1 MNEKNIISSD
11 KNDSSKDSSDAK
23 PNKIK
28 SEKSG
33 QLSNKNNKLGK
44 LISNKYSKQNS
55 EISSPIKN
63 DKKNK
68 KNQIL
73 EEILYLDNKIKH
85 NNNEI
90 EEIKIKLI
98 NLKQDKK
105 KKKEDIIN
113 LLSNKESIEEIYKN
127 EIYFLI
133 NRGQNFNEN
142 NDKNVNKTINS
153 NDNFCIKLSE
163 IKEMDHNK
171 FIEQIINMT
180 NDILQKHSLEINDS
194 LSNIIKESYQ
204 LLNDNK
210 LEFEDDMIIN
220 DFFSKISLFISNQ
233 SLGKFKESEINLLL
247 KYLIQINI
255 INQQLEK
262 YIKFVNKK
270 YKEQKKELNNS
281 LNNFEKKNKTL
292 KEKKIF
298 LENQLKEYEENELN
312 GSNINSSIEKE
323 NLEQN
328 IKNNQENKII
338 YSKKYISKN
347 NNYFRKTQ
355 ANPLKCYINLVDDNK
370 ESQNE
375 LNQKEIPSNI
385 LQDSN
390 NRNINIY
397 NYEKE
402 EENRKEIISKK
413 IKEKEKKENDCN
425 EINKIKNDNNKVYLK
440 EKRIIDRKSL
450 LTKVNDYT
458 FNISINNNNKN
469 IFTEDD
475 SKNNINHNWKNKIL
489 INKKGKVGKY
499 EKNNRM
505 KSELYILGN
514 DKYKENEQNENG
526 EIITYKISSIS
537 KNQFKE
543 LSKNKNNNIKR
554 VEDENLIQ
562 NYKPNILLKNK
573 GHNRF
578 SSKNKLYKSG
588 NCLTNDDEKNH
599 NFISII
605 NITNNAPMQ
614 EKLVNNIDEEKICN
628 IDILDNENVDD
639 LKIKTMKI
647 KSNILNNINEN
658 NNFDINN
665 NDYFLESQNK
675 ENNYSL
681 INNIPKNNQIKNNSK
696 NSKNENGYEIDL
708 NQIIKKNQEINDINE
723 NSLKN
728 KNLSL
733 HLTNAD
739 DTNYIHKKIYDSN
752 LTEVNQIFSNENK
765 SISPLKNKQNKI
777 KFKNDFFKNLN
788 SNTLKITKTKEVNI
802 KDIKSNKI
810 NILKIKKLSKT
821 INSNDSTNQI
831 TKLFSTSRDK
841 ITTLKK
847 NLKSN
852 SNQMSMDCFNKI
864 NEINNEKIGYN
875 KGFYL
880 NKINKNNLSLD
891 KLELNNNKMKLKAG
905 LSQRVIKKLKLINL
919 PISKNQ
925 KVKKEQNGEQNQKYL
940 DKNINNNYSFY
951 QYINN
956 INFDNK
962 YISMTK
968 QSICYYRIYTK
979 NNVKINLNENN
990 DLNIESFG
998 FSKGYISIIL
1008 KSDIIQFIPKI
1019 NNNNEITIVLKNIIG
1034 VQLEQDMQ
1042 NIINEI
1048 EDSKKT
1054 KEKIDTKNNIFI
1066 FNLLI
1071 TDFEEGKIECL
1082 FENYEIYIFWMKF
1095 LEQIA
1100 EYYRNNDCIFNI

>member
-180 NDILQKHSLEINDS
+180 NDILQKNSLEINDS

-355 ANPLKCYINLVDDNK
+355 TNPLKCYINLVDDNK

-390 NRNINIY
+390 NRNINIC

-413 IKEKEKKENDCN
+413 IKEKEKEKKDDDSN
-425 EINKIKNDNNKVYLK
+425 EINKIKNDNHKVYLK

-475 SKNNINHNWKNKIL
+475 SKNNINHNWK
-489 INKKGKVGKY
+489 Y
-499 EKNNRM
+499 
-505 KSELYILGN
+505 
-514 DKYKENEQNENG
+514 
-526 EIITYKISSIS
+526 
-537 KNQFKE
+537 
-543 LSKNKNNNIKR
+543 
-554 VEDENLIQ
+554 
-562 NYKPNILLKNK
+562 
-573 GHNRF
+573 
-578 SSKNKLYKSG
+578 
-588 NCLTNDDEKNH
+588 
-599 NFISII
+599 
-605 NITNNAPMQ
+605 
-614 EKLVNNIDEEKICN
+614 
-628 IDILDNENVDD
+628 
-639 LKIKTMKI
+639 
-647 KSNILNNINEN
+647 
-658 NNFDINN
+658 
-665 NDYFLESQNK
+665 
-675 ENNYSL
+675 
-681 INNIPKNNQIKNNSK
+681 
-696 NSKNENGYEIDL
+696 
-708 NQIIKKNQEINDINE
+708 
-723 NSLKN
+723 
-728 KNLSL
+728 
-733 HLTNAD
+733 
-739 DTNYIHKKIYDSN
+739 
-752 LTEVNQIFSNENK
+752 
-765 SISPLKNKQNKI
+765 
-777 KFKNDFFKNLN
+777 
-788 SNTLKITKTKEVNI
+788 
-802 KDIKSNKI
+802 
-810 NILKIKKLSKT
+810 
-821 INSNDSTNQI
+821 
-831 TKLFSTSRDK
+831 
-841 ITTLKK
+841 
-847 NLKSN
+847 
-852 SNQMSMDCFNKI
+852 
-864 NEINNEKIGYN
+864 
-875 KGFYL
+875 
-880 NKINKNNLSLD
+880 
-891 KLELNNNKMKLKAG
+891 
-905 LSQRVIKKLKLINL
+905 
-919 PISKNQ
+919 
-925 KVKKEQNGEQNQKYL
+925 
-940 DKNINNNYSFY
+940 
-951 QYINN
+951 
-956 INFDNK
+956 
-962 YISMTK
+962 
-968 QSICYYRIYTK
+968 
-979 NNVKINLNENN
+979 
-990 DLNIESFG
+990 
-998 FSKGYISIIL
+998 
-1008 KSDIIQFIPKI
+1008 
-1019 NNNNEITIVLKNIIG
+1019 
-1034 VQLEQDMQ
+1034 
-1042 NIINEI
+1042 
-1048 EDSKKT
+1048 
-1054 KEKIDTKNNIFI
+1054 
-1066 FNLLI
+1066 
-1071 TDFEEGKIECL
+1071 
-1082 FENYEIYIFWMKF
+1082 
-1095 LEQIA
+1095 
-1100 EYYRNNDCIFNI
+1100 